1 MTGKRSAGILDQPYV
16 LLMGLSLAL
25 ALSAGF
31 GLGLYL
37 LLSIAF
43 RLPLP
48 ATTPA
53 LIQVHGQV
61 QALGFVMLFIMA
73 VGVQIIPRFHS
84 STLDRPRLVSIG
96 GLMLAAGVGARTLS
110 QPAAASVA
118 RSVSLLLAAALTLIG
133 ALLVVY
139 AFSRVIR
146 SSVQPGPRGRRALLP
161 ATLGSSILLALLL
174 NVFVSLG
181 LVLNGGVVVPLYL
194 DETLLHLELWGF
206 ASTMVL
212 AVAGNIYPR
221 FLLLRPT
228 REHILPPALLLWLIG
243 SLGTPVAWQLTDT
256 LPGLRAITAIAQLAG
271 ITGYLYALRL
281 YESPERESTAPYVT
295 DPTRTWARVAFG
307 FLIIAALV
315 NVAAAVASLIGSGPN
330 ASMLSA
336 GRHAL
341 AQGFLL
347 PIIVLMAGR
356 ILPGY
361 SGLMIRQPRLLA
373 GLVWTLFIGAALRSG
388 AQLLGGYE
396 GGWGMLMAVGATLS
410 TAAFTVF
417 AIGMWQS
424 SFHHRELLRR
434 PAS

>member
-1 MTGKRSAGILDQPYV
+1 
-16 LLMGLSLAL
+16 
-25 ALSAGF
+25 
-31 GLGLYL
+31 
-37 LLSIAF
+37 
-43 RLPLP
+43 
-48 ATTPA
+48 
-53 LIQVHGQV
+53 
-61 QALGFVMLFIMA
+61 
-73 VGVQIIPRFHS
+73 
-84 STLDRPRLVSIG
+84 
-96 GLMLAAGVGARTLS
+96 
-110 QPAAASVA
+110 
-118 RSVSLLLAAALTLIG
+118 
-133 ALLVVY
+133 
-139 AFSRVIR
+139 
-146 SSVQPGPRGRRALLP
+146 
-161 ATLGSSILLALLL
+161 
-174 NVFVSLG
+174 
-181 LVLNGGVVVPLYL
+181 
-194 DETLLHLELWGF
+194 
-206 ASTMVL
+206 
-212 AVAGNIYPR
+212 
-221 FLLLRPT
+221 
-228 REHILPPALLLWLIG
+228 
-243 SLGTPVAWQLTDT
+243 
-256 LPGLRAITAIAQLAG
+256 
-271 ITGYLYALRL
+271 
-281 YESPERESTAPYVT
+281 
-295 DPTRTWARVAFG
+295 VAFG

-424 SFHHRELLRR
+424 SFHRRELLRR